1 MSTDARLLALVDSGH
16 ELMARERALLRRG
29 DFAGAAELAA
39 SKQALL
45 AALEEAMARSRATGS
60 VRRALAALIEDG
72 RRNERLILSAR
83 RGLSL
88 ARRRIDA
95 IIATLRGAVAYDRE
109 GQSITSRDD
118 AAQKSSRA

>member
-1 MSTDARLLALVDSGH
+1 MSTDSRLLALVDSGH

-72 RRNERLILSAR
+72 RRNERLIISAR

-118 AAQKSSRA
+118 TVQKSSRA